1 MDIKV
6 GDRVESGEPSRGI
19 YYGIV
24 IHIADDKAWVRWD
37 ALIGNGWRTATNFD
51 TVDDLED
58 LTKVAE

>member
-6 GDRVESGEPSRGI
+6 GDRVRSGGTYEGV
-19 YYGIV
+19 V
-24 IHIADDKAWVRWD
+24 IHIIGDKAWVRWD
-37 ALIGNGWRTATNFD
+37 RLLKSHDGCTDFD

>member
-6 GDRVESGEPSRGI
+6 GDRVRSGET
-19 YYGIV
+19 YEGIV
-24 IHIADDKAWVRWD
+24 IHIIGDKAWVRWD
-37 ALIGNGWRTATNFD
+37 RVLKSYNKDTSFD